1 MRMWT
6 NVPLNG
12 ADLGKLDDSKFPQRI
27 CWLNTDVRTYRV
39 GCLVDFCNKM

>member
-6 NVPLNG
+6 IVPLNG